1 MKRFLTIILSI
12 ALMLSLFASPI
23 ASAKES
29 IQLPKS
35 WVRRGVFLIRT
46 AGFYSES
53 VRFLTYAFQNV
64 SHVTYGETSVL
75 AGKLAK
81 STQLND
87 ILQDALEKGLTE
99 AAGVVSFYDG
109 SDLEF
114 SIGVAEYAM
123 RIENEDGKMIA
134 VFTLKDTYDFTEIR
148 SSGSVSDL
156 LNNIGHKLQEEGTIT
171 PYTWFVKVVIP
182 LEETV

>member
-12 ALMLSLFASPI
+12 ALMLSLFASPV

-87 ILQDALEKGLTE
+87 ILQDALENDLTD